1 MTTEKYAFLSRLLNN
16 SRLTRRQFLTRAGVA
31 GMALGLPPAL
41 TGCGGSS
48 DSARTMEERTLF
60 FNLSHLGSAPDT
72 HVLHIAGKRFPLT
85 PVADAPHVLARA
97 SQTNAFLND
106 ANVAR
111 QITHHVESM
120 SLPADAVMLAYLT
133 SMEDPDKGTWQ
144 MNMIHLVLPTQ
155 AHQRAYATIS
165 AGATGAFPHSAKR
178 MRYGLP
184 AASSA
189 RELMEESMLVDVSDH
204 AQTLIGMHAEL
215 ASLDPDTAA
224 HVHGSYI
231 APSPDAVRLAYRL
244 ADLGPATV
252 QQAAGQANQNGW
264 ATLVPMMNNRVQPP
278 APFKKGDGRLNL
290 YRPDWNS
297 QVDMDVAYALR
308 AIKPLVAN
316 DAALGMD
323 VTSVTKGQPLQP
335 EKIKGKLWSWHE
347 GEAYRERRPVT
358 ASEAAPALTINSI
371 ATETGLAVGQPT
383 VTNEGGTVKV
393 TLDNVNNWYLRWLG
407 VWLQFR
413 SGDGNKLIPIADLP
427 PDTLQGRT
435 GPSPMDRPYAMFAGM
450 MPPVSVLA
458 GIPIDPGSFAPTI
471 RIPSSAAS
479 TEVLYGGLGLSG
491 LKAGIVSDADLAEL
505 VRPGVV
511 MTVLVNYVLVTL
523 FMGLGATPT
532 GALISEIAE
541 LVAEGLVIVLIDLIT
556 GVDLNNASPGEIIQA
571 IVTELALMIC
581 TKGVNELID
590 KLIEKVAPAA
600 SAQEVADSIPVVGM
614 IARAVADALDF
625 LEIVETTAEIAV
637 SPPVYSFSMVLTR
650 NVTVTL
656 LPDATSKA
664 FPTKEDNQTFYYK
677 LSYQFDSGPSHVLT
691 AVDLPSIGKG
701 ATSLAIPLDGIPLGG
716 KVNVAIA
723 IYVRNASTPVGQSD
737 WCAAQASSGLQPND
751 ASLAPVLT
759 LTNNK
764 IPINAGTTY
773 LHRRRTVLAADGT
786 HRWQNDG
793 NAPPYLPPPGDQQPG
808 LGALRNITV
817 REMTVRNEGYV
828 GYAWQAFSSGVPG
841 CGTDQGQYDY
851 LANLNTDSA
860 SAQQGY
866 ASSPCGLQSGAQLS
880 YSLLSDDNLNL
891 YLDPGQLYLRPVQL
905 GSSPS
910 FAGTRLAF
918 GQLNAAPAALLL
930 HPAGHVVSINQE
942 HHILETL
949 RLPSAAVDEATAA
962 VHHRA
967 RVHSGL
973 GSRPGLMNK
982 PVAAVVSGDGI
993 ILVLEASDTN
1003 NRIQAFDLGGNPVPY
1018 FKGQAEPWF
1027 LRLKATAGAIYLD
1040 IAVEFGG
1047 YIYVL
1052 SRDDGG
1058 LHRLDIYASQQ
1069 QGTDPVCTTFNFNAA
1084 AIAVDYARTLYALNY
1099 QPLTLLGGSLPAL
1112 TEPSISQWS
1121 PPLP

>member
-1 MTTEKYAFLSRLLNN
+1 MTTEKYALLCRLLD
-16 SRLTRRQFLTRAGVA
+16 SGRLTRRQFLARAGAA

-41 TGCGGSS
+41 SGCGGSS
-48 DSARTMEERTLF
+48 DSAGATDERTLF
-60 FNLSHLGSAPDT
+60 FNLSHLGPGSGAR
-72 HVLHIAGKRFPLT
+72 VLHIAGRRFPLM
-85 PVADAPHVLARA
+85 PIADAPHVLARA
-97 SQTNAFLND
+97 SQTNAFLNH
-106 ANVAR
+106 ANVAG
-111 QITHHVESM
+111 QITHHVESV

-133 SMEDPDKGTWQ
+133 SLEDPEKGTWQ
-144 MNMIHLVLPTQ
+144 MDMIHLVLPPRS
-155 AHQRAYATIS
+155 HQRAYAAIS
-165 AGATGAFPHSAKR
+165 ASATGAFPHSAKR

-184 AASSA
+184 AAGSA

-231 APSPDAVRLAYRL
+231 APSPATFRLARQL

-278 APFKKGDGRLNL
+278 VPFKKGDGRLNL

-297 QVDMDVAYALR
+297 QVDMGVAYALR
-308 AIKPLVAN
+308 SIRPLVA
-316 DAALGMD
+316 DDPALGMD
-323 VTSVTKGQPLQP
+323 VTSVTRGQPLPPQTA
-335 EKIKGKLWSWHE
+335 KGKLWSWHQ
-347 GEAYRERRPVT
+347 GEAYRERSP
-358 ASEAAPALTINSI
+358 AAAGEAAPALTINSI
-371 ATETGLAVGQPT
+371 TTETGLAVGQPT
-383 VTNEGGTVKV
+383 VVNEGGTVKV

-413 SGDGNKLIPIADLP
+413 SGDGNRLIPIADLP
-427 PDTLQGRT
+427 ANTLEGRT

-450 MPPVSVLA
+450 IPPVSVLA
-458 GIPIDPGSFAPTI
+458 GIPVDPGSFAPTI
-471 RIPSSAAS
+471 RIPASAAS

-491 LKAGIVSDADLAEL
+491 LKSGLIGDADLAAL
-505 VRPGVV
+505 TRPGVV

-523 FMGLGATPT
+523 FMGLGASPT
-532 GALISEIAE
+532 GDVIEEIAE
-541 LVAEGLVIVLIDLIT
+541 LVAEGLVTVLIDLVT
-556 GVDLNNASPGEIIQA
+556 GVDFSNASPGEIVQA
-571 IVTELALMIC
+571 IATELALMIC
-581 TKGVNELID
+581 TKGVNSLID

-600 SAQEVADSIPVVGM
+600 SAQEVADCIPVVGV
-614 IARAVADALDF
+614 IARAVADALDL
-625 LEIVETTAEIAV
+625 LEITETTVEIAV

-656 LPDATSKA
+656 LPDAISKA
-664 FPTKEDNQTFYYK
+664 FPAREDNQAFYYK

-691 AVDLPSIGKG
+691 AVDLPPMAKG
-701 ATSLAIPLDGIPLGG
+701 AASLAIPLDGLPLGG
-716 KVNVAIA
+716 KVNVAVA
-723 IYVRNASTPVGQSD
+723 IYVRNASTPAGQSD
-737 WCAAQASSGLQPND
+737 WCAAQASSGLLPND
-751 ASLAPVLT
+751 AGLAPVLT
-759 LTNNK
+759 LTNNR
-764 IPINAGTTY
+764 IPINAGTIY
-773 LHRRRTVLAADGT
+773 LHRRRSVLAGDGT
-786 HRWQNDG
+786 HAWQDDG

-817 REMTVRNEGYV
+817 RERTVRNEGYV
-828 GYAWQAFSSGVPG
+828 GYAWQAYSSGVAG
-841 CGTDQGQYDY
+841 CGADQGQYDY

-860 SAQQGY
+860 NAQQGY

-891 YLDPGQLYLRPVQL
+891 YLDPAQLYLRPVQL
-905 GSSPS
+905 GSTPS

-918 GQLNAAPAALLL
+918 GQLNASPAALLL
-930 HPAGHVVSINQE
+930 HPAGHAVSISQE
-942 HHILETL
+942 HHLLETL

-962 VHHRA
+962 VRHRA
-967 RVHSGL
+967 RVHGGP

-982 PVAAVVSGDGI
+982 PVAAVVSGDGV

-1003 NRIQAFDLGGNPVPY
+1003 NRIQAFDLGGNPVRY

-1027 LRLKATAGAIYLD
+1027 LYLKATEGAIYLD

-1052 SRDDGG
+1052 SRDDAGV
-1058 LHRLDIYASQQ
+1058 HRLDIYASQQ

-1099 QPLTLLGGSLPAL
+1099 QPLALPGGALPAL